1 MEIEDVKVGQKVK
14 IKTGNLFYQFN
25 VGLTGTVSRVDE
37 EYVHVELD
45 DGDDDYGYARGLE
58 LIEDIAKP
66 HVASTSVKEA
76 IAKVEAALA
85 ELKAL
90 VG

>member
-1 MEIEDVKVGQKVK
+1 MQLEDVKVGQKVK

-25 VGLTGTVSRVDE
+25 VNKTGTVSRIDE

-45 DGDDDYGYARGLE
+45 DGDDDYGFAKGLE

-66 HVASTSVKEA
+66 HVAPTSVKEA
-76 IAKVEAALA
+76 ITKVEAALA